1 MQRNPDMAL
10 QRPLTR
16 KEFIIQ
22 SLLTWRE
29 PWATLVDA
37 EEEEPTVPLRRPDSE
52 APRPAI
58 DSFVFD
64 LTVVPA

>member
-1 MQRNPDMAL
+1 MAL

-29 PWATLVDA
+29 PAATLVDTDDQ
-37 EEEEPTVPLRRPDSE
+37 EPTLRMRRPDREPS
-52 APRPAI
+52 RP
-58 DSFVFD
+58 STPSCVFD